1 MGEDS
6 SDEDEGGPEPEVA
19 TPAKPSIY
27 ELNTRAPP
35 PRSARKQPPSV
46 IKVRS
51 RRDASGKKVSE
62 SEDGNG
68 QIVPFEPKGGGGDE
82 MEGTP
87 PKLDIYAL
95 NMKPPPKGGRRKAGN
110 AAKGRGRTR
119 GGRGADAVAAA
130 RPKRGRRGARA
141 RVTSDDDEDDVSV
154 EDGDGSD
161 VDEEALEKRTRRG
174 RKGGRLRGD
183 DVSSDEG
190 EVKAEPDD
198 EARTAPGVF
207 VQGEYAPGQD
217 EDVKPE
223 MEEDLKP
230 QMEED
235 VKPEVAAS
243 GQVSEEK
250 LKTSRRQTRGKT
262 AQVTRSAKQHVKQ
275 EAEQD
280 TKQDSREPVTDE
292 RKLRTRALFTRRR
305 GLESQGFAPSQ
316 VETGPSRAFAMGA
329 VKEEPV
335 SQITGLDSQ
344 AVSGDHSRIF
354 PDSPPEGPKEAGKEL
369 GSRDAAGK
377 PRVRLDTEMGE
388 ADGAER
394 VDSGTVD
401 GGRKQPATSNSHV
414 RDPVSSDPPQEEAT
428 KEGTATVQADF
439 GRSQE
444 RESRHAAPGVVEA
457 GPSNP
462 ARAVSEEE
470 GVPKKKRKVNFREQL
485 SALGL

>member
-1 MGEDS
+1 
-6 SDEDEGGPEPEVA
+6 
-19 TPAKPSIY
+19 
-27 ELNTRAPP
+27 
-35 PRSARKQPPSV
+35 V

-51 RRDASGKKVSE
+51 RRDASEKKVSE

-82 MEGTP
+82 MKWTP
-87 PKLDIYAL
+87 PKPDIYAL
-95 NMKPPPKGGRRKAGN
+95 NMKPPPKGGRRKPGN

-130 RPKRGRRGARA
+130 RPKRGRRAARA

-217 EDVKPE
+217 EDVKP
-223 MEEDLKP
+223 

-243 GQVSEEK
+243 GQVSEEEM
-250 LKTSRRQTRGKT
+250 KTSRRQTRGKT
-262 AQVTRSAKQHVKQ
+262 AQATRSAKQHVKQ

-280 TKQDSREPVTDE
+280 TNQERKEPATDE

-305 GLESQGFAPSQ
+305 GPESQGFAPSQ
-316 VETGPSRAFAMGA
+316 AETGPSRAFAMAA

-354 PDSPPEGPKEAGKEL
+354 PDPILEGPKEAGKEL

-377 PRVRLDTEMGE
+377 PRVRLDTEMREG
-388 ADGAER
+388 DGGGR
-394 VDSGTVD
+394 VDSRFDFD
-401 GGRKQPATSNSHV
+401 GLEQPATSSNSQIQE
-414 RDPVSSDPPQEEAT
+414 PVSGDPPQEGAT
-428 KEGTATVQADF
+428 KEGTTIVQADL
-439 GRSQE
+439 RRPQE
-444 RESRHAAPGVVEA
+444 NESRHAAPCVVEA

-462 ARAVSEEE
+462 ARVVSEEE